1 MKKTGEKNTVKGKEK
16 EIAKRSLSS
25 VVKNLPVGLMN
36 FEADRDAGFE
46 MAGRDAYAV
55 PFLIVLQTNSPQCA
69 EDQGAYVK
77 GAKPGMFLNTATKEL
92 YDGKKGVVIVP
103 ASYQHK
109 FTEWVPRD
117 QGGGYRGEHLYE
129 DVDTTVLK
137 RDPSGKFLLD
147 NGDVLVDTCY
157 HFCLHLTE
165 QGPRMIVL
173 ALSSTQLKKS
183 RNWMTLMKTIK
194 LEGKG
199 GGKFTPPMFSHSYKL
214 TTVTEANDKGTWKG
228 VMVELDHQLNPTSEV
243 DTYELAK
250 QFSQQI
256 RSNKAKAAEP
266 SPQIVEG
273 DAAF

>member
-1 MKKTGEKNTVKGKEK
+1 MKKTEEKSTTKKFEKKEVIGAGK
-16 EIAKRSLSS
+16 
-25 VVKNLPVGLMN
+25 KNLPANLMN
-36 FEADRDAGFE
+36 FEADHDVGFE

-69 EDQGAYVK
+69 EDSGAYVK

-92 YDGKKGVVIVP
+92 YDGKKGVIIVP

-109 FTEWVPRD
+109 YTEWVPRD

-129 DVDTTVLK
+129 DVDTTKLQ
-137 RDPSGKFLLD
+137 RDPSGKFILD
-147 NGDVLVDTCY
+147 TGNCLVDTCY
-157 HFCLHLTE
+157 HFCLQLTG

-194 LEGKG
+194 FEGKTG
-199 GGKFTPPMFSHSYKL
+199 YKFTPPMFSHSYKL
-214 TTVTEANDKGTWKG
+214 TTVTETNDKGTWKG
-228 VMVELDHQLNPTSEV
+228 VAIELDHQLSPSSEV
-243 DTYELAK
+243 DVYELAK

-256 RSNKAKAAEP
+256 RSNKARAAEP
-266 SPQIVEG
+266 SAQIISEE